1 MSEVFVNR
9 QFVLTEEAGCYRTLS
24 PLYAFDHSMMGV
36 VELKFR
42 RDVPADRVA
51 EAAANYV
58 RILSQCTPDY
68 GELMSP
74 FDEGFRPGDMLC
86 QKINQMVLARHPDKS
101 GKSKSARGEKRKVI
115 FPAKT
120 KSVSKM
126 IEWAPKNIYFDAH
139 SF

>member
-1 MSEVFVNR
+1 MPI
-9 QFVLTEEAGCYRTLS
+9 L
-24 PLYAFDHSMMGV
+24 DV
-36 VELKFR
+36 VK
-42 RDVPADRVA
+42 
-51 EAAANYV
+51 
-58 RILSQCTPDY
+58 C
-68 GELMSP
+68 
-74 FDEGFRPGDMLC
+74 
-86 QKINQMVLARHPDKS
+86 KS